1 MTTGKPLDI
10 GRRKEFNLILM
21 LFVDYFI
28 SASQFYVLLQSAGI
42 FLVYKEK
49 HLLIKMRRLILSA
62 LVVSLA
68 FACTPVDRPDD
79 QLPPELPGQESGE
92 NGVENYTPEIST
104 DEDGYDGA
112 QADDKDA
119 VVAGDDRYW
128 ENVELTKTITVS
140 YSASSATVTP
150 SDAAVINGADVAL
163 LLDGMGAV
171 EVIAEG
177 ACEDGQLK
185 IYGNSPVKLTLNGLS
200 LTSGKSAAINVQ
212 NKSVLY
218 VHLQEGTENYICD
231 SKSRKDEAYYPDGV
245 VADDEKRNGALYCK
259 GSVVFSGNG
268 LLQLDGKKKHGISVK
283 SSLTMRQGV
292 TIAVNDVADNCFKAE
307 GVSVL
312 GGYIWAKTSADAGK
326 CISSDA
332 DVTIKGGV
340 LKLYT
345 SGGSVYEEDEND
357 TSSPAGIKAD
367 GNVLITGGEI
377 LCVSTGEGGKGINVD
392 GALTLEEGTVNVV
405 TSGGKYVYNAALDL
419 DSSPKGVK
427 ADGEITIDGG
437 VLNIQV
443 TGRSDGSEGLESKT
457 KITVNGGEVFVYA
470 YDDAINVGGDNP
482 VGMEINGGKIF
493 AFADNNDGID
503 SNGKLWINGG
513 LVIASG
519 SAVPEE
525 GLDCDFSQNFI
536 VTGGTLIGTGGA
548 AVSTS
553 TSSTQRSVIYNGVSA
568 KTGELFVVT
577 DADDK
582 PILKYEMPRTMN
594 SMAVFF
600 SSPDI
605 ESGGTY
611 TVYSGGTLSGNTVNW
626 NGWFED
632 GTYTAGT
639 ELGTFTSSSINTTV
653 GQGGGPGGP
662 GNGGSGNGGWGPGWW
677 N

>member
-1 MTTGKPLDI
+1 MKNI
-10 GRRKEFNLILM
+10 M
-21 LFVDYFI
+21 LGTL
-28 SASQFYVLLQSAGI
+28 AAC
-42 FLVYKEK
+42 
-49 HLLIKMRRLILSA
+49 
-62 LVVSLA
+62 LA
-68 FACTPVDRPDD
+68 FACTPFDRPDD
-79 QLPPELPGQESGE
+79 QYPQEIPGQGGGE

-104 DEDGYDGA
+104 DEDGYDGLLA
-112 QADDKDA
+112 SDKESDI
-119 VVAGDDRYW
+119 VVSGDNTYW
-128 ENVELTKTITVS
+128 ENVEFAKTITVK
-140 YSASSATVTP
+140 YTASTATVTP
-150 SDAAVINGADVAL
+150 SDAGVINGADVAL
-163 LLDGMGAV
+163 ILDGMGAV

-177 ACEDGQLK
+177 SSEDGQLK
-185 IYGNSPVKLTLNGLS
+185 IYGDSPVKLTMNGLN
-200 LTSGKSAAINVQ
+200 LTSAKSAAVNVQ
-212 NKSVLY
+212 NKSALY
-218 VHLQEGTENYICD
+218 LYLSEGTRNYISD
-231 SKSRKDEAYYPDGV
+231 SKSRKDESYYPDGV

-259 GSVVFSGNG
+259 GSVVFSGSG

-283 SSLTMRQGV
+283 SSATVRPGV
-292 TIAVNDVADNCFKAE
+292 TIAINDVADNCIKAE
-307 GVSVL
+307 GITVI
-312 GGYIWAKTSADAGK
+312 GGYIWAKTTADAGK
-326 CISSDA
+326 CLSSDA
-332 DVTIKGGV
+332 DVTIKGGL

-345 SGGSVYEEDEND
+345 SGGSIYEEEEKD

-367 GNVLITGGEI
+367 GNMTISGGEI
-377 LCVSTGEGGKGINVD
+377 LCVSTGEGGKGLNLD
-392 GALTLEEGTVNVV
+392 GALTMNEGVVNIV

-525 GLDCDFSQNFI
+525 GLDCDRSQNFI
-536 VTGGTLIGTGGA
+536 VTGGILIGTGGA
-548 AVSTS
+548 AISTS
-553 TSSTQRSVIYNGVSA
+553 TSSTQQSVIYNGVSA

-577 DADDK
+577 DSDGT

-605 ESGGTY
+605 KSGGTY

-632 GTYTAGT
+632 GTYADGT

-653 GQGGGPGGP
+653 GQGNGPGGGPGGP
-662 GNGGSGNGGWGPGWW
+662 GNGGPGNGGWGPGWW